1 MSPQTLKTNGFLN
14 LKPFQ
19 ASRFHFLAL
28 LLCPSVVCVCLLRS
42 LQVSSSWTVERAWFC
57 CSLSRSALIHVSI
70 LARLIPGNA
79 YSLCHSANQGVFTS
93 LCGLFSTGWFPNM
106 ASKRTYCL
114 SFHMFVQ
121 LWRAAASLAIP
132 CFPRTPVF
140 QNMLWTFKIFAPR
153 SEMQNKLQASLRSRS
168 TFVSVH

>member
-1 MSPQTLKTNGFLN
+1 MK
-14 LKPFQ
+14 
-19 ASRFHFLAL
+19 
-28 LLCPSVVCVCLLRS
+28 CV
-42 LQVSSSWTVERAWFC
+42 
-57 CSLSRSALIHVSI
+57 
-70 LARLIPGNA
+70 
-79 YSLCHSANQGVFTS
+79 SLCHSANQGAFTS
-93 LCGLFSTGWFPNM
+93 LCGLFSKGWFPNM

-121 LWRAAASLAIP
+121 LWRAAASLAIR

-168 TFVSVH
+168 TFVSVHELWLRKSGSFSLDFFISYIGIATSFQATIVMNQWENVHEHSTEPEISHLASQPQSICLDANI